1 MLRFLF
7 GGRTRDVNALYEGHY
22 IDAKA
27 FYTIRFNRV
36 PCIGFIGELDT
47 GNAMGWI
54 RERYRVSVRDVFQH
68 AYYEH
73 ADGRMYFNNTLFVL
87 RENRMIELGPNYA
100 MVLFTPRQYAWGNGL
115 VAELAQFRMA
125 PPPETAP
132 VTRVIGFARN
142 ADRN

>member
-1 MLRFLF
+1 MLQFFLR
-7 GGRTRDVNALYEGHY
+7 GRIREVNALYEAHY

-36 PCIGFIGELDT
+36 PCIGFIGELET
-47 GNAMGWI
+47 GPAMAWI
-54 RERYRVSVRDVFQH
+54 RERYRVSVREVFQH

-73 ADGRMYFNNTLFVL
+73 DDARMYFNNTLFVL
-87 RENRMIELGPNYA
+87 RDNRMIELGSNYA
-100 MVLFTPRQYAWGNGL
+100 MVLYTTRQYGWGNGL
-115 VAELAQFRMA
+115 IADLAQFRAA

-132 VTRVIGFARN
+132 ATRVIGFARN